1 MKEENW
7 NAWSLLFLSFS
18 EYQDNSYY
26 PCSDLPLP
34 VEAWSAATND
44 EIVPFQEAL
53 WRNPWLFYLYLLAKK
68 FIGNF
73 CFQSLMENPQWTL
86 WPTQYFSGFLPN
98 QPHCPQGICTA
109 HLAAFCHSG
118 LLRSILFENHSPW
131 NNTFAFS
138 HLKMEAER
146 CFRWKNWTRDGRTAS
161 WNWKHFQ
168 GLWEKRNV
176 RDHLVPFLVFIQSFY
191 FTGKK
196 AWGPET
202 LNDFLKVSQ
211 LVGGLAGAQASQL
224 PAGPLRSFLKLSLH
238 VS

>member
-1 MKEENW
+1 MRLSPFGRPSGGTPGCSTCICWPKS
-7 NAWSLLFLSFS
+7 SLETFVSKVLWKTPNELFGQPSTFQGSSPTSL
-18 EYQDNSYY
+18 
-26 PCSDLPLP
+26 
-34 VEAWSAATND
+34 
-44 EIVPFQEAL
+44 IVPRAFAL
-53 WRNPWLFYLYLLAKK
+53 PILAT
-68 FIGNF
+68 I
-73 CFQSLMENPQWTL
+73 
-86 WPTQYFSGFLPN
+86 
-98 QPHCPQGICTA
+98 
-109 HLAAFCHSG
+109 CHSE

-146 CFRWKNWTRDGRTAS
+146 CFRWENWIWDGRTTS

-176 RDHLVPFLVFIQSFY
+176 RDHLVPSPVFIQSFY

-211 LVGGLAGAQASQL
+211 LVGGLAGAQAFQL
-224 PAGPLRSFLKLSLH
+224 PAGPLRSFLKPSLH